1 MKITFKSEES
11 KKLIYRDYS
20 NFSSECFKGDFV
32 PSICQ
37 EKHNYSDFKK
47 KFIATLENWDISR
60 QSKTRINKT
69 LRKAIMK
76 RSHLRNKASKTRNAT
91 DVSNYKKQKRLCG
104 KTKQSV

>member
-37 EKHNYSDFKK
+37 EKHDYSEKVY
-47 KFIATLENWDISR
+47 SH
-60 QSKTRINKT
+60 TRK
-69 LRKAIMK
+69 LRHFEAIK
-76 RSHLRNKASKTRNAT
+76 NS
-91 DVSNYKKQKRLCG
+91 YK
-104 KTKQSV
+104 